1 VARVLIAGES
11 WVTTSVHT
19 KGFDS
24 FTTVAY
30 QEGVA
35 GFRDALE
42 AHGHEVEHLPCH
54 IAADRFPYEA
64 TGLDGVDVVVLSDI
78 GANTFLLPNPT
89 FLDGEVR
96 PNRLAMLRDWVGAGG
111 GLAMIGGYLS
121 FQGFEAKA
129 NYRATPLAQALP
141 VEMETGDDREE
152 LPIDG
157 RPLVAAPEH
166 PLVSGLAE
174 RWSPILGYQRL
185 APKPGADVP
194 LTVNGDPLAVTG
206 TYGAGRALAFAT
218 DIGPHWAPEA
228 FVASPEFATFW
239 DRAVRWLAGQA
250 LAEAADA
257 AVASGGAHGG

>member
-11 WVTTSVHT
+11 WVTTSIHT

-42 AHGHEVEHLPCH
+42 GHGHEVEHLPCH
-54 IAADRFPYEA
+54 VAADHFPYEVA
-64 TGLDGVDVVVLSDI
+64 DLKGVDVVVLSDI

-89 FLDGEVR
+89 FLGGEAR
-96 PNRLAMLRDWVGAGG
+96 PNRLAMLRDWVADGG
-111 GLAMIGGYLS
+111 GLAMVGGYLS

-129 NYRATPLAQALP
+129 NYRATPLAPVLP
-141 VEMETGDDREE
+141 VEMEPGDDREE
-152 LPIDG
+152 LPADG

-166 PLVSGLAE
+166 PLVAGLPS

-185 APKPGADVP
+185 VAKPDAQVA
-194 LTVNGDPLAVTG
+194 LSVNGDPLAVTG
-206 TYGAGRALAFAT
+206 TYGAGRTLAFAT

-228 FVASPEFATFW
+228 FVGSPEFATFW
-239 DRAVRWLAGQA
+239 DRATRWLAGQA
-250 LAEAADA
+250 VDGQLNGAVTSGEAHAR
-257 AVASGGAHGG
+257 